1 MDGLDLKSATAGI
14 VLIVGIVLLAL
25 FNNSDS
31 EVDEFYHL
39 G

>member
-1 MDGLDLKSATAGI
+1 VDGLDLKSATAGI

-25 FNNSDS
+25 FNNSDF